1 MADVIITSLR
11 NKRVKQVRAVVRSRK
26 SRRKHGVFF
35 VEGVHAVTAVYE
47 NDWDVSMLIY
57 CPDTVH
63 TDWAKDIIAH
73 ADPQTHLPVN
83 EYVQKQLSDR
93 DSPSEL
99 MALVKQREDDLA
111 RIRIVDDAADAT
123 KLLVVLLD
131 RPRSPGNLG
140 STIRSADA
148 LGAQAVII
156 TGHAVDPYDP
166 RAVRASMGSL
176 FEIPVVRVQR
186 HRLLEEWIQE
196 VRARLGH
203 FQVVTAS
210 AHTDRLI
217 YNHDL
222 TIPTM
227 LVIGNEKLGLSN
239 YFQALCDVSV
249 TIPMAGSAS
258 SLNASV
264 AASIF
269 LYEVN
274 RQRNQ

>member
-11 NKRVKQVRAVVRSRK
+11 NKRVKKVRAVVRSRK

-35 VEGVHAVTAVYE
+35 IEGVHAVTAAYE

-57 CPDTVH
+57 CPDAVH

-111 RIRIVDDAADAT
+111 RIRIVDDAVNAT

-176 FEIPVVRVQR
+176 FEIPVVRIQR

-196 VRARLGH
+196 VRARLGR

-227 LVIGNEKLGLSN
+227 LIIGNEKLGLSN
-239 YFQALCDVSV
+239 YFQEMCDVSV
-249 TIPMAGSAS
+249 TIPISGSAS

-274 RQRNQ
+274 RQRSQ

>member
-11 NKRVKQVRAVVRSRK
+11 NKRVKMARAVIRNRK

-35 VEGVHAVTAVYE
+35 IEGVHAVTAAYE
-47 NDWDVSMLIY
+47 NDWDVAMLIY
-57 CPDTVH
+57 CPDTAH
-63 TDWAKDIIAH
+63 TDWAKDIIAN
-73 ADPQTHLPVN
+73 ADPQTHLPVSD
-83 EYVQKQLSDR
+83 YVQKQLSDR

-111 RIRIVDDAADAT
+111 RVRIVDD
-123 KLLVVLLD
+123 LLIVLLD

-176 FEIPVVRVQR
+176 FEIPVVRIHR
-186 HRLLEEWIQE
+186 HRLLEDWIHE
-196 VRARLGH
+196 VRAELGR
-203 FQVVTAS
+203 FQVITAS

-217 YNHDL
+217 YHHDL
-222 TIPTM
+222 TTPTM
-227 LVIGNEKLGLSN
+227 LIIGNEKLGLSH
-239 YFQALCDVSV
+239 YFQELCDVSV
-249 TIPMAGSAS
+249 TIPMSGAAS

-274 RQRNQ
+274 RQRDQGTATS